1 MTSIEFSN
9 LPKLPFDIP
18 SQVMT
23 AASKIKLALFDVDG
37 VLTDGTL
44 LYSEAGEQTKAFN
57 ALDGHGLKM
66 LQQAGINVGII
77 SARKSLALQTRL
89 KDLNIAHSFL
99 GVNDKRAVFA
109 ELISS
114 LQLTAQQCAFT
125 GDDVI
130 DLPVMMDCGLKFS
143 VQNGHFIVRD
153 FADWVAPFP
162 GGHGAVRAIC
172 DVLLYSQKTYPLN
185 LQSDLQIGLQTGS
198 SSQ

>member
-1 MTSIEFSN
+1 MTLVKFSD
-9 LPKLPFDIP
+9 LPKLPYDPP
-18 SQVMT
+18 SKVLA

-44 LYSEAGEQTKAFN
+44 LYGEAGEQTKAFN

-66 LQQAGINVGII
+66 LQQAGIGVGII
-77 SARKSLALQTRL
+77 SARNSLALQTRL
-89 KDLNIAHSFL
+89 SDLDIAHSFL

-114 LQLTAQQCAFT
+114 LQLKPQECAFT

-130 DLPVMMDCGLKFS
+130 DLPVMMECGLKFS

-153 FADWVAPFP
+153 LADWVAPFS
-162 GGHGAVRAIC
+162 GGRGAVRAIC
-172 DVLLYSQKTYPLN
+172 DVLLYSHKTYPI
-185 LQSDLQIGLQTGS
+185 DLQIDS
-198 SSQ
+198 SPQSCK